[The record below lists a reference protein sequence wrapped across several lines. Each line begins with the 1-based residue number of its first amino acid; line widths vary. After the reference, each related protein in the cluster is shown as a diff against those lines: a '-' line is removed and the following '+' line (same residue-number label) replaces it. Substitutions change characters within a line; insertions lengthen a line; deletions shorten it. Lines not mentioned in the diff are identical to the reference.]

1 MLRILFILTPLLC
14 ADETLKGHCSSDCGF
29 NLSLATYLHDAAH
42 RYDVVLT
49 VGSQQDTGSLDSVVQ
64 AQTLPTLAQCRA
76 DFDAWGAE
84 VQHDLKA
91 TNLSWKEIERRAS
104 EMTDCED
111 TITRA
116 AENKVEEAQTMRP
129 LYYRNIAYWYR
140 WALLT
145 RMEHFVTRH
154 DLARQF
160 AAEDAEGLR

>member
-1 MLRILFILTPLLC
+1 MKPTTAILLLLAALTL
-14 ADETLKGHCSSDCGF
+14 F
-29 NLSLATYLHDAAH
+29 LASYLHDAAH

-49 VGSQQDTGSLDSVVQ
+49 AGSQQDTGSLVSVVQ

-76 DFDAWGAE
+76 DLDAWDAE
-84 VQHDLKA
+84 LHHDLKA

-111 TITRA
+111 TIVRA
-116 AENKVEEAQTMRP
+116 AENKVKEAQTMSPRD
-129 LYYRNIAYWYR
+129 YRNVAYWYR

-145 RMEHFVTRH
+145 RMENFVTRH

-160 AAEDAEGLR
+160 TEEDAKGLR